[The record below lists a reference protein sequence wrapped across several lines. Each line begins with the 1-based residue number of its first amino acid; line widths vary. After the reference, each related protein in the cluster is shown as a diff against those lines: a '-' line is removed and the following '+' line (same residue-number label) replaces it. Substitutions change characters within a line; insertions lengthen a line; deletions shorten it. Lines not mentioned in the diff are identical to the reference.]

1 MRNCDWTEKV
11 SLLIDGELGSEES
24 RAVETHLGDCLAC
37 RAAREDFLLLRR
49 RISSY
54 QPDVNLG
61 AQRAALENILAA
73 GRAAGS
79 KVNVAAAAATPGRR
93 PRFAGLFALPR

>member
-24 RAVETHLGDCLAC
+24 RSVETHLDDCLAC

-54 QPDVNLG
+54 QPDVSLA
-61 AQRAALENILAA
+61 AQREALRNILAA
-73 GRAAGS
+73 GRADSPAAGRAP
-79 KVNVAAAAATPGRR
+79 AAPTSGRR
-93 PRFAGLFALPR
+93 SRFAELF